1 MPNRLSQPSFY
12 SSLISL
18 GIFNQQWKQNDKYH
32 MYTGSFWNLIK
43 QRSLSW
49 IMQWYNLTKYSIKNV
64 LLHVHGSTKFYST
77 SGWLLIYPMDGLQN
91 VINIVEFPSLLHKQQ
106 LDLKNGYQQSL
117 LSVDDLAGNMDV
129 MTN

>member
-1 MPNRLSQPSFY
+1 
-12 SSLISL
+12 
-18 GIFNQQWKQNDKYH
+18 
-32 MYTGSFWNLIK
+32 
-43 QRSLSW
+43 
-49 IMQWYNLTKYSIKNV
+49 MQWYNLTKYSIKNV

-77 SGWLLIYPMDGLQN
+77 SGWLYPMDGLQN

-117 LSVDDLAGNMDV
+117 LSVDDFAGNMDV